1 MSKKKYSLKMA
12 EKIKMSE
19 KTKLL
24 INSAFNKQ
32 KNTQQ
37 ESIKQ
42 FQNQMKKKKI
52 KKKL

>member
-1 MSKKKYSLKMA
+1 MA

-19 KTKLL
+19 NTELL
-24 INSAFNKQ
+24 INSVFNR

-42 FQNQMKKKKI
+42 FQNQMKKKN